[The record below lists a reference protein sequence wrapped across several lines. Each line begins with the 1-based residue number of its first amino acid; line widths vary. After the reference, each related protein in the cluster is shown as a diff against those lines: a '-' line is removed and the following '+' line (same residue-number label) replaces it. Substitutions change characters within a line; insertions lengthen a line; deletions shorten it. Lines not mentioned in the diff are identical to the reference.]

1 MLFDG
6 LFIMVLAYLFY
17 CIIKVIQAVG
27 WWRREDPTGAVGLL
41 FAVIIVLG
49 CYISMICGVNSSQI
63 HDNQSITMVTE
74 NIKVFQKKYD
84 AIGLELK
91 TELSKYPEYE
101 KDIFEKI
108 SPEAMSLYFVKYP
121 ELKSIES
128 VTLLT
133 TELVRLHSVIYDQ
146 QIERNRFIKDI
157 LYRNDNKLVCSVF
170 MKRYDVNYE

>member
-41 FAVIIVLG
+41 LVIICILAL
-49 CYISMICGVNSSQI
+49 YITTIC
-63 HDNQSITMVTE
+63 DNQSITMVTE

-157 LYRNDNKLVCSVF
+157 LYRNDNKLVYSVF